1 MSDLTIVALCQVL
14 ANLTHNR
21 CHLLENSN
29 TCRCVDDIIDSK
41 PTTVVSTAPD
51 IMLSEV
57 LLIFFVL
64 IIWLSA
70 IGFCLNQYKSLRRL
84 ETQVHYCVNRKDP
97 LNIGDIKIVTRE
109 QDSIIYKKKRY
120 STAPDSHINRDELKT
135 MQYVKE
141 YLPKKITTTSST
153 TTTTTTTG
161 VLVVSRENLTANIP
175 VSTTISLYNP
185 PGSLTQIPYI
195 PLSTHNELAEEQQL
209 LSPSSLEPSVL
220 LETDTNKPTDYISY
234 VNRTESGRLSTGL
247 TIPYISTP
255 NSLSSSWN
263 GSRMHETS
271 CSTQHLCV
279 PSNSLRSNRYSDGN
293 ISLTVPQNLQKNSE
307 NPDEQLLDPRLIP
320 HTVRRSLLALHRESQ
335 ENIHTHRTK
344 EKTQSENDVHI
355 AFMPWKTKMK
365 SKLKRTHHRTNQQQQ
380 QPQQQQQQQQIRSHS
395 NTLSILSIRQNSN
408 DQERRISDYARMN
421 NEYRFSTP
429 PSRNCPLTTNSPF
442 RRSLRHYPKYTTQ
455 STSESETTQN
465 DLPMITSIDVSANDD
480 ETAKTVIQTDTQY
493 QLSSL

>member
-1 MSDLTIVALCQVL
+1 MSDLTIIALCQVL

-29 TCRCVDDIIDSK
+29 TCRCVDNIIDPK

-64 IIWLSA
+64 ILWLSA

-120 STAPDSHINRDELKT
+120 STAPDPNVNREELKT

-141 YLPKKITTTSST
+141 YLPKNITTSST
-153 TTTTTTTG
+153 VTTG
-161 VLVVSRENLTANIP
+161 VLVVSRENITTNIP
-175 VSTTISLYNP
+175 VSTTTISLYNP
-185 PGSLTQIPYI
+185 SGSLTQTPYI
-195 PLSTHNELAEEQQL
+195 PLSTHNELAEEQQSQ
-209 LSPSSLEPSVL
+209 SPSPSLLESNVL
-220 LETDTNKPTDYISY
+220 LETDTNKPIDCMSYI
-234 VNRTESGRLSTGL
+234 NRTESGRLSTGL
-247 TIPYISTP
+247 TVPYISTP
-255 NSLSSSWN
+255 NSLPSSWN
-263 GSRMHETS
+263 GSQMHETS
-271 CSTQHLCV
+271 FSTQHLCV

-293 ISLTVPQNLQKNSE
+293 ISLTVPQILQKNSE
-307 NPDEQLLDPRLIP
+307 NPDEQLLDPRLISR
-320 HTVRRSLLALHRESQ
+320 TVRRSLLALHRESH
-335 ENIHTHRTK
+335 ENIHMHRTK

-355 AFMPWKTKMK
+355 AFIPWKIKMK
-365 SKLKRTHHRTNQQQQ
+365 SKLKRTHHRNY
-380 QPQQQQQQQQIRSHS
+380 PQQQQQLIRPHS
-395 NTLSILSIRQNSN
+395 NTVSILPIQQNSN

-421 NEYRFSTP
+421 HEYRFSTP
-429 PSRNCPLTTNSPF
+429 PSRNCPLTTTLPF

-455 STSESETTQN
+455 STTESETTQN
-465 DLPMITSIDVSANDD
+465 DLPMITSIDVSVNND
-480 ETAKTVIQTDTQY
+480 EATKTIVQTDTPY